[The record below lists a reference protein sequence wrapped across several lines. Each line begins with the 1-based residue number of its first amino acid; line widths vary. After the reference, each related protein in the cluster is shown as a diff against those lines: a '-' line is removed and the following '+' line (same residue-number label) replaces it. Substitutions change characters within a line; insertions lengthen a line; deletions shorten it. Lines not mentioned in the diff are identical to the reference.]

1 MTIPHVAFRS
11 SDSLHQ
17 KTDGFIRRM
26 QDGATRPEPQEL
38 EAIMSLFIDE
48 ALTAFLTRAAE
59 AAQLSPGMMKVVGMT
74 TQTINKTTHL
84 VVSRS
89 VKKLDLQQNRD
100 AASYMDQVRQPAAG
114 EDFWYVAFPVDED
127 MAALGKSLPQ
137 LCEEN
142 PEKARKELV
151 RYLLALTDQA
161 IEWYFER
168 PMALLQF
175 GPVLRKVA
183 SMGVETTRKASRSL
197 INTLVPKLNAE
208 QLKASAEFQASQL
221 IALPPRSH

>member
-11 SDSLHQ
+11 SDILHE

-26 QDGATRPEPQEL
+26 QGDASRPEPKEI
-38 EAIMSLFIDE
+38 EAIMGIFIDE
-48 ALTAFLTRAAE
+48 ALNAFLTRAAE
-59 AAQLSPGMMKVVGMT
+59 AAQLSPAMMKVVRMT
-74 TQTINKTTHL
+74 TQTISKTTYL

-89 VKKLDLQQNRD
+89 AKKLDLQQNR
-100 AASYMDQVRQPAAG
+100 AAADYMDLVRQPAPG
-114 EDFWYVAFPVDED
+114 ENFWYVAFPVDEE
-127 MAALGKSLPQ
+127 MAALGKSLPG

-142 PEKARKELV
+142 PEKARQELV

-161 IEWYFER
+161 IDWYFER

-175 GPVLRKVA
+175 GPVLRKLA

-197 INTLVPKLNAE
+197 INNLVPKLNAE

-221 IALPPRSH
+221 IPLTPRSS

>member
-11 SDSLHQ
+11 SDTLHQ

-26 QDGATRPEPQEL
+26 QGGATQPEPQEI
-38 EAIMSLFIDE
+38 EAIMGIFIDE
-48 ALTAFLTRAAE
+48 ALTALITRAAE
-59 AAQLSPGMMKVVGMT
+59 AAQLSPGLMKVVRMT
-74 TQTINKTTHL
+74 TQTISKATLL

-89 VKKLDLQQNRD
+89 ARKLDLQQNRD
-100 AASYMDQVRQPAAG
+100 AADYMDQVRQPAPG
-114 EDFWYVAFPVDED
+114 EDFWYVAFPVYEEL
-127 MAALGKSLPQ
+127 AALGNSLPG

-161 IEWYFER
+161 IDWYFER

-175 GPVLRKVA
+175 GPVLRKLA
-183 SMGVETTRKASRSL
+183 SVGVETTRKASRSL
-197 INTLVPKLNAE
+197 INNLVPKLNAE

-221 IALPPRSH
+221 VPLPPRST

>member
-11 SDSLHQ
+11 SDTLHQ

-26 QDGATRPEPQEL
+26 QGGATRPEPQEI
-38 EAIMSLFIDE
+38 EAIMGIFIDE
-48 ALTAFLTRAAE
+48 ALTALITRAAE
-59 AAQLSPGMMKVVGMT
+59 AAQLSPGLMKVVRMT
-74 TQTINKTTHL
+74 TQTINKATL
-84 VVSRS
+84 MVVSRS
-89 VKKLDLQQNRD
+89 AKKLDLQQNRD
-100 AASYMDQVRQPAAG
+100 AAYYMDQVRQPAPG
-114 EDFWYVAFPVDED
+114 GDFWYVAFPVDEE
-127 MAALGKSLPQ
+127 MAALGKSLPD
-137 LCEEN
+137 LCDDN

-175 GPVLRKVA
+175 GPELRKLA

-197 INTLVPKLNAE
+197 INNLVPKLNAE

-221 IALPPRSH
+221 VPLPPRSA

>member
-11 SDSLHQ
+11 SDILHE

-26 QDGATRPEPQEL
+26 HGGASRPEPKEI
-38 EAIMSLFIDE
+38 EAIMGIFIDE

-59 AAQLSPGMMKVVGMT
+59 AAQLSPGMMKVVRMT
-74 TQTINKTTHL
+74 TQTISKTTHL

-89 VKKLDLQQNRD
+89 AKKLDLQQNR
-100 AASYMDQVRQPAAG
+100 AAADYMDLVRQPAPS
-114 EDFWYVAFPVDED
+114 EDFWYVAFPVDEE
-127 MAALGKSLPQ
+127 MAALGKSLPG

-161 IEWYFER
+161 IDWYFER

-175 GPVLRKVA
+175 GPVLRKLA

-197 INTLVPKLNAE
+197 INNLVPKLNAE

-221 IALPPRSH
+221 IPLTPRSS

>member
-11 SDSLHQ
+11 SDTLHQ

-26 QDGATRPEPQEL
+26 QGGATQPEPQEI
-38 EAIMSLFIDE
+38 EAIMGIFIDE
-48 ALTAFLTRAAE
+48 ALTALITRAAE
-59 AAQLSPGMMKVVGMT
+59 AAQLSPGLMKVVRMT
-74 TQTINKTTHL
+74 TQTISKATLL

-89 VKKLDLQQNRD
+89 ARKLDLQQNRD
-100 AASYMDQVRQPAAG
+100 AADYMDQVRQPAPG
-114 EDFWYVAFPVDED
+114 EDFWYVAFPVDEEL
-127 MAALGKSLPQ
+127 AALGKSLPG

-142 PEKARKELV
+142 PEKARKELL

-161 IEWYFER
+161 IDWYFER

-175 GPVLRKVA
+175 GPVLRKLA

-197 INTLVPKLNAE
+197 INNLVPKLNAE

-221 IALPPRSH
+221 VPLPPRSA

>member
-11 SDSLHQ
+11 SDSLHR

-89 VKKLDLQQNRD
+89 VKKLDLQQN
-100 AASYMDQVRQPAAG
+100 P
-114 EDFWYVAFPVDED
+114 
-127 MAALGKSLPQ
+127 
-137 LCEEN
+137 
-142 PEKARKELV
+142 
-151 RYLLALTDQA
+151 
-161 IEWYFER
+161 
-168 PMALLQF
+168 
-175 GPVLRKVA
+175 
-183 SMGVETTRKASRSL
+183 
-197 INTLVPKLNAE
+197 
-208 QLKASAEFQASQL
+208 
-221 IALPPRSH
+221 

>member
-11 SDSLHQ
+11 SDILHE

-26 QDGATRPEPQEL
+26 QGDASRPEPKEI
-38 EAIMSLFIDE
+38 EAIMGIFIDE

-59 AAQLSPGMMKVVGMT
+59 AAQLSPGMMKVVRMT
-74 TQTINKTTHL
+74 TQTISKTTYL

-89 VKKLDLQQNRD
+89 AKKLDLQQNR
-100 AASYMDQVRQPAAG
+100 AAADYMDLVRQPAPG
-114 EDFWYVAFPVDED
+114 ENFWYVAFPVDEE
-127 MAALGKSLPQ
+127 MAALGKSLPS

-142 PEKARKELV
+142 PEKARQELV

-161 IEWYFER
+161 IDWYFER

-175 GPVLRKVA
+175 GPVLRKLA

-197 INTLVPKLNAE
+197 INSLVPKLNAE

-221 IALPPRSH
+221 IPLTPRSS

>member
-11 SDSLHQ
+11 SDILHE

-26 QDGATRPEPQEL
+26 QGDASRPEPKEI
-38 EAIMSLFIDE
+38 EAIMGIFIDE
-48 ALTAFLTRAAE
+48 ALNAFLPRAAE
-59 AAQLSPGMMKVVGMT
+59 AAQLSPGMRKLVRMP
-74 TQTINKTTHL
+74 TQTISKTTYL

-89 VKKLDLQQNRD
+89 AKKLDLQQNR
-100 AASYMDQVRQPAAG
+100 AAADYMDLVRQPAPG
-114 EDFWYVAFPVDED
+114 ENFWYVAFPVDEE
-127 MAALGKSLPQ
+127 MAALGKSLPG

-142 PEKARKELV
+142 PEKARQELV

-161 IEWYFER
+161 IDWYFER

-175 GPVLRKVA
+175 GPVLRKLA

-197 INTLVPKLNAE
+197 INSLVPKLNAE

-221 IALPPRSH
+221 IPLPPRSA

>member
-11 SDSLHQ
+11 SDILHE

-26 QDGATRPEPQEL
+26 QGDASRPEPKEI
-38 EAIMSLFIDE
+38 EAIMGIFIDE
-48 ALTAFLTRAAE
+48 ALNAFLTRAAE
-59 AAQLSPGMMKVVGMT
+59 AAQLSPGMMKVVRMT
-74 TQTINKTTHL
+74 TQTISKTTYL

-89 VKKLDLQQNRD
+89 AKKLDLQQNR
-100 AASYMDQVRQPAAG
+100 AAADYMDLVRQPAPG
-114 EDFWYVAFPVDED
+114 ENFWYVAFPVDEE
-127 MAALGKSLPQ
+127 MAALGKSLPG

-142 PEKARKELV
+142 PEKARQELV

-161 IEWYFER
+161 IDWYFER

-175 GPVLRKVA
+175 GPVLRKLA

-197 INTLVPKLNAE
+197 INNLVPKLNAE

-221 IALPPRSH
+221 VPLPPRSN

>member
-11 SDSLHQ
+11 SDILHE

-26 QDGATRPEPQEL
+26 HGGASRPEPKEI
-38 EAIMSLFIDE
+38 EAIMGIFIDE

-59 AAQLSPGMMKVVGMT
+59 AAQLSPGMMKVVRMT
-74 TQTINKTTHL
+74 TQTISKTTHL

-89 VKKLDLQQNRD
+89 AKKLDLQQNRD
-100 AASYMDQVRQPAAG
+100 AADYMDQVRQPAPA
-114 EDFWYVAFPVDED
+114 EDFWYVAFPVDEE
-127 MAALGKSLPQ
+127 MAALGKSLPD
-137 LCEEN
+137 LCEED

-161 IEWYFER
+161 IDWYFER

-175 GPVLRKVA
+175 GPVLRKLA

-197 INTLVPKLNAE
+197 INNLVPKLNAE

-221 IALPPRSH
+221 IPLTPRSS

>member
-11 SDSLHQ
+11 SDILHE

-26 QDGATRPEPQEL
+26 HGGASRPEPKEI
-38 EAIMSLFIDE
+38 EAIMGIFIDE

-59 AAQLSPGMMKVVGMT
+59 AAQLSPGMMKVVRMT
-74 TQTINKTTHL
+74 TQTISKTTHL

-89 VKKLDLQQNRD
+89 AKKLDLQQNR
-100 AASYMDQVRQPAAG
+100 AAADYMDLVRQPAPG
-114 EDFWYVAFPVDED
+114 ENFWYVAFPVDEE
-127 MAALGKSLPQ
+127 MAALGKSLPG

-142 PEKARKELV
+142 PEKARQELV

-161 IEWYFER
+161 IDWYFER

-175 GPVLRKVA
+175 GPVLRKLA

-197 INTLVPKLNAE
+197 INNLVPKLNAE

-221 IALPPRSH
+221 IPLTPRSS

>member
-11 SDSLHQ
+11 SDILHE

-26 QDGATRPEPQEL
+26 QGDASRPEPKEI
-38 EAIMSLFIDE
+38 EAIMGIFIDE
-48 ALTAFLTRAAE
+48 ALNAFLTRAAE
-59 AAQLSPGMMKVVGMT
+59 AAQLSPGMMKVVRMT
-74 TQTINKTTHL
+74 TQTISKTTYL

-89 VKKLDLQQNRD
+89 AKKLDLQQNRG
-100 AASYMDQVRQPAAG
+100 AADYMDLVRQPAPG
-114 EDFWYVAFPVDED
+114 ENFWYVAFPVDEE
-127 MAALGKSLPQ
+127 MAALGKSLPG

-142 PEKARKELV
+142 PEKARQELV

-161 IEWYFER
+161 IDWYFER

-175 GPVLRKVA
+175 GPVLRKLA

-197 INTLVPKLNAE
+197 INSLVPKLNAE

-221 IALPPRSH
+221 IPLPPRSA